1 MSDLFTHGYALLIG
15 VGTTADPRDSLPV
28 TVKDAQALK
37 AVLTD
42 ANFCAYPNSR
52 DRVRLLQNEGASH
65 SAILDGLDWLKGCA
79 EADPD
84 ATIVIYYSGH
94 GRVDPDSNAYYL
106 VQHDCNEQAI
116 LQTAL
121 LAETLNEKLRN
132 IKAKRLWVII
142 DSCYAEGMASAKND
156 RSADFLST
164 ALSPK
169 GGIDALKQGEGRAV
183 FTSSRKNQNSSVRE
197 DGLSLYTYN
206 LIEALK
212 GAANRP
218 GDRLVTIF
226 NVMTHLGKTVPQSAR
241 DLCHAEQIPFC
252 HAATEDFPVAMLRG
266 GKGLPSQTQS
276 PELPRMNR
284 QSPMR
289 SRVPDSHYIE
299 REEAKRLLERFALAL
314 KESEGQPLLF
324 NICGTGGVGKTTLLG
339 RLKDAHAG
347 KVDFLEICF
356 TKTPDI
362 ETPLKLMRKVHEQA
376 VERFG
381 GETIADSFKQK
392 EQQFESTLYK
402 LSDESIDGE
411 TTSSE
416 EAKKITS
423 WFQRFIWLRPRG
435 LTSTSSKATSFNVS
449 EVGFSALAAIGED
462 ADSLQESIEQRVRN
476 HPATKDQPELQALML
491 QPVSKL
497 TQAFAETLMQFAQS
511 RGRSL
516 VLILD
521 TYEKAQSYLNQWLWQ
536 YLVEDTALSC
546 APVRLVVV
554 GRRSLQADEGWRKLN
569 QDRKLLLEVPLKKF
583 SRKDTEEYLKQI
595 GIENGGM
602 RAKIYKA
609 TQGLPYYLDW
619 VRKQRKQGEEP
630 DFSQGNQAIADLL
643 LQGIDPRNRKVL
655 YVVACC
661 RWFDRAMIQYL
672 LGSVELGLQQDADNA
687 ERYFEWLKDL
697 DFVEFTK
704 GHYRLDDVARDVF
717 RQSYFH
723 EDQTLFRKTHAL
735 LANYFQQQADE
746 LVTPEMFLPD
756 QYEDEEWRE
765 LMAEFL
771 YYNLFGKGKEGLQK
785 YIEQVFTAVYLQVP
799 DVFMAPFAFICAE
812 ISEENLHL
820 LPKATDKFF
829 KDSGMA
835 LSLGWNFIYTGPT
848 DYKIKFEGENTPSEQ
863 VIEEFSKQIEVS
875 IQSLLKSVGDL
886 KDSLGK
892 CAGLIYKSLRCP
904 SRERTDSLL
913 QAKIQCEKLTHCH
926 PKLKHTL
933 FSSLGGLLESEKL
946 YNDSLD
952 CYQKALELDQGNAS
966 TFVGL
971 GVALGHLER
980 YEEALESLL
989 KALDLA
995 PKSVDAWVNRGG
1007 ALRTLERYEEALESF
1022 QKALDLDTESVD
1034 AWVNRGN
1041 TLYNLERYEEALES
1055 YQKALDLAP
1064 ESVDAWVNRGAVFL
1078 DLERYEKALESC
1090 QKALDLAPKS
1100 VDAWVNRGKTLN
1112 NLERYEEAL
1121 ESFQKA
1127 LYLAPKSVD
1136 AWVNQGASL
1145 YNLERYEE
1153 ALESHQKAR
1162 DLDPKSV
1169 KNWANQGSVLLHLER
1184 YEEVLTT
1191 CDRAFKIDSKNHQAL
1206 NTQALA
1212 LSLLNNFEKAI
1223 TAIDEAINLE
1233 PKEVLHRANRGI
1245 ILARAG
1251 RYTEALADCE
1261 QAIKQ
1266 DPKHESGYYGK
1277 ACCYALQ
1284 GEIGQAID
1292 NLQKAIDIAPRRS
1305 RNEAKHN
1312 PDFDSIRDDERFRA
1326 LM

>member
-1 MSDLFTHGYALLIG
+1 MDDCAALEETLDIAQRVLAVLEKQAAG
-15 VGTTADPRDSLPV
+15 HTILSIPPNLKLERDEKREEV
-28 TVKDAQALK
+28 ARLK
-37 AVLTD
+37 AQL
-42 ANFCAYPNSR
+42 
-52 DRVRLLQNEGASH
+52 
-65 SAILDGLDWLKGCA
+65 
-79 EADPD
+79 EA
-84 ATIVIYYSGH
+84 AQL
-94 GRVDPDSNAYYL
+94 AKK
-106 VQHDCNEQAI
+106 
-116 LQTAL
+116 QT
-121 LAETLNEKLRN
+121 
-132 IKAKRLWVII
+132 
-142 DSCYAEGMASAKND
+142 
-156 RSADFLST
+156 
-164 ALSPK
+164 
-169 GGIDALKQGEGRAV
+169 Q
-183 FTSSRKNQNSSVRE
+183 
-197 DGLSLYTYN
+197 
-206 LIEALK
+206 
-212 GAANRP
+212 
-218 GDRLVTIF
+218 
-226 NVMTHLGKTVPQSAR
+226 QSA
-241 DLCHAEQIPFC
+241 
-252 HAATEDFPVAMLRG
+252 
-266 GKGLPSQTQS
+266 QS
-276 PELPRMNR
+276 EMNR

-289 SRVPDSHYIE
+289 SRVPDRHYIE
-299 REEAKRLLERFALAL
+299 RDEAKSLLERFALAL
-314 KESEGQPLLF
+314 NEYDGQPLLF

-356 TKTPDI
+356 AITAEI

-392 EQQFESTLYK
+392 EEQFESTLYK
-402 LSDESIDGE
+402 LSDESIDGK

-416 EAKKITS
+416 EAKKIRS
-423 WFQRFIWLRPRG
+423 WFQRFIWLNLIG
-435 LTSTSSKATSFNVS
+435 LTSTSSKPTSFNVS
-449 EVGFSALAAIGED
+449 GVGFSALAAIGED
-462 ADSLQESIEQRVRN
+462 ADSLQEWIEQRVRI

-497 TQAFAETLMQFAQS
+497 TQAFAESLMQFAQS

-536 YLVEDTALSC
+536 YLVEDTALYS

-583 SRKDTEEYLKQI
+583 IKDDTEKYLKQI
-595 GIENGGM
+595 GIENGGI
-602 RAKIYKA
+602 RARIYKA

-619 VRKQRKQGEEP
+619 VRKQREQGEEP
-630 DFSQGNQAIADLL
+630 DFSKGNQAIAQLL
-643 LQGIDPRNRKVL
+643 LQGIDSRHRKVL

-687 ERYFEWLKDL
+687 EGYFEWLKDSE
-697 DFVEFTK
+697 FVEFTK

-717 RQSYFH
+717 RQSYFQ
-723 EDQTLFRKTHAL
+723 ENQTLFRKTHAL

-765 LMAEFL
+765 RIAEFL

-812 ISEENLHL
+812 ISEENLNL

-829 KDSGMA
+829 KDSGRA
-835 LSLGWNFIYTGPT
+835 LSFGWNFIYTPPT
-848 DYKIKFEGENTPSEQ
+848 HYKIKFEGENPPSEQ
-863 VIEEFSKQIEVS
+863 AIEEFAKQIKVS
-875 IQSLLKSVGDL
+875 IQSLLGYVGDL
-886 KDSLGK
+886 KDSLAK
-892 CAGLIYKSLRCP
+892 CAGLIYKSLRCNTF
-904 SRERTDSLL
+904 RESKKDLLL

-933 FSSLGGLLESEKL
+933 FSIIGDLLVSAEHYK
-946 YNDSLD
+946 DALD
-952 CYQKALELDQGNAS
+952 CYQKAVELDQGKAS
-966 TFVGL
+966 TFAGL
-971 GVALGHLER
+971 GAALANLNCYEEALESCQKAIDLDPEYVNAWVNRGKALLHLKR

-995 PKSVDAWVNRGG
+995 PKSVDAWVNRGA

-1055 YQKALDLAP
+1055 YQKALYLAP
-1064 ESVDAWVNRGAVFL
+1064 ESVDAWVNRGAVLL

-1100 VDAWVNRGKTLN
+1100 VDALLNRGKTLN

-1127 LYLAPKSVD
+1127 LYLAPESVD
-1136 AWVNQGASL
+1136 AWVNQGFSL

-1153 ALESHQKAR
+1153 ALESYQKAL
-1162 DLDPKSV
+1162 DLDPKYV
-1169 KNWANQGSVLLHLER
+1169 KIWVNRGAALFHLER

-1191 CDRAFKIDSKNHQAL
+1191 CERAFKIDSKNHQAL

-1212 LSLLNNFEKAI
+1212 LSLLKNFEKAI

-1305 RNEAKHN
+1305 RREAKHN

-1326 LM
+1326 LMSLASF

>member
-1 MSDLFTHGYALLIG
+1 MDDCANLEEILDIAQNVLSDLERKAAGY
-15 VGTTADPRDSLPV
+15 TSLTRPSELNIEL
-28 TVKDAQALK
+28 KDKRQEVESLK
-37 AVLTD
+37 A
-42 ANFCAYPNSR
+42 
-52 DRVRLLQNEGASH
+52 RLE
-65 SAILDGLDWLKGCA
+65 
-79 EADPD
+79 
-84 ATIVIYYSGH
+84 
-94 GRVDPDSNAYYL
+94 
-106 VQHDCNEQAI
+106 
-116 LQTAL
+116 TAQ
-121 LAETLNEKLRN
+121 LAKKENQQ
-132 IKAKRLWVII
+132 
-142 DSCYAEGMASAKND
+142 S
-156 RSADFLST
+156 
-164 ALSPK
+164 SPS
-169 GGIDALKQGEGRAV
+169 EM
-183 FTSSRKNQNSSVRE
+183 S
-197 DGLSLYTYN
+197 
-206 LIEALK
+206 
-212 GAANRP
+212 
-218 GDRLVTIF
+218 
-226 NVMTHLGKTVPQSAR
+226 
-241 DLCHAEQIPFC
+241 
-252 HAATEDFPVAMLRG
+252 
-266 GKGLPSQTQS
+266 
-276 PELPRMNR
+276 R

-299 REEAKRLLERFALAL
+299 REEAKRLLERFDLAL
-314 KESEGQPLLF
+314 KECEGQPLLF
-324 NICGTGGVGKTTLLG
+324 NIWGTGGVGKTTLLG

-347 KVDFLEICF
+347 EVDFLEICF
-356 TKTPDI
+356 AKTPDI

-402 LSDESIDGE
+402 LSHESIDGE

-423 WFQRFIWLRPRG
+423 WFQRFIWLNLIG
-435 LTSTSSKATSFNVS
+435 LTSTSNKPTSFNVS
-449 EVGFSALAAIGED
+449 GVGFSALAAIGED

-497 TQAFAETLMQFAQS
+497 TQAFAESLMQIAQS

-583 SRKDTEEYLKQI
+583 SKQDTEEYLKQI
-595 GIENGGM
+595 GIDNGGI

-619 VRKQRKQGEEP
+619 VRKQREQGEEP
-630 DFSQGNQAIADLL
+630 DFSKGNQAIADLL
-643 LQGIDPRNRKVL
+643 LQGIERRNRKVL

-661 RWFDRAMIQYL
+661 RWFDRAMIRYL
-672 LGSVELGLQQDADNA
+672 LGSVDLDLQQDADNA
-687 ERYFEWLKDL
+687 EGYFEWLKDL

-723 EDQTLFRKTHAL
+723 EDQTQFRKTHAL
-735 LANYFQQQADE
+735 LANYFQKQADQ
-746 LVTPEMFLPD
+746 LVTPEMFLPE
-756 QYEDEEWRE
+756 QYEDEGWRE
-765 LMAEFL
+765 LMAECL
-771 YYNLFGKGKEGLQK
+771 YYNLFGNGKEGLQK

-812 ISEENLHL
+812 MSEENQNL

-829 KDSGMA
+829 KDSGTA
-835 LSLGWNFIYTGPT
+835 LSFGWNFIYIPPT
-848 DYKIKFEGENTPSEQ
+848 NYKIKFEGENTPPEQ
-863 VIEEFSKQIEVS
+863 AIEEFAKQIEVS
-875 IQSLLKSVGDL
+875 IQSLLGSVGAF

-892 CAGLIYKSLRCP
+892 CAGLIYKSLRCNRF
-904 SRERTDSLL
+904 SEITDSLL
-913 QAKIQCEKLTHCH
+913 EAKIQCEKLIHCD

-933 FSSLGGLLESEKL
+933 FSSLGGLLGSAKL

-952 CYQKALELDQGNAS
+952 CYQKALVLDQSNAS

-971 GVALGHLER
+971 GVALGYLER
-980 YEEALESLL
+980 YEEALESLQ
-989 KALDLA
+989 KALELA
-995 PKSVDAWVNRGG
+995 PRSVDAWVNRGA

-1041 TLYNLERYEEALES
+1041 TLYNLERYEEALKS
-1055 YQKALDLAP
+1055 YQKALYLAP
-1064 ESVDAWVNRGAVFL
+1064 ESVDALVNRGAVL
-1078 DLERYEKALESC
+1078 LNIKRYEEALESL
-1090 QKALDLAPKS
+1090 QKALYLAPKS
-1100 VDAWVNRGKTLN
+1100 VDALVNRGKTLN

-1127 LYLAPKSVD
+1127 LYLAPESVD
-1136 AWVNQGASL
+1136 ALVNQGASL

-1153 ALESHQKAR
+1153 VFESYQKALE
-1162 DLDPKSV
+1162 LDPKAV

-1184 YEEVLTT
+1184 YEEALIS
-1191 CDRAFKIDSKNHQAL
+1191 CERAFKIDSKNDQAL
-1206 NTQALA
+1206 NNQALA
-1212 LSLLNNFEKAI
+1212 LSLLKNFEKAI
-1223 TAIDEAINLE
+1223 TAIDEAINLK
-1233 PKEVLHRANRGI
+1233 PQEVLYRANRGI
-1245 ILARAG
+1245 ILARYG
-1251 RYTEALADCE
+1251 QYTEALADCE

-1266 DPKHESGYYGK
+1266 NPKHEIGYYGK

-1292 NLQKAIDIAPRRS
+1292 NLQKAIDITPRRS

-1326 LM
+1326 LMQSESKY

>member
-1 MSDLFTHGYALLIG
+1 MDDCADLEKILIAHQKTLTLMEQQAAIYTTSTMPPNLKIPLDEKREEVALL
-15 VGTTADPRDSLPV
+15 
-28 TVKDAQALK
+28 KAQL
-37 AVLTD
+37 
-42 ANFCAYPNSR
+42 R
-52 DRVRLLQNEGASH
+52 
-65 SAILDGLDWLKGCA
+65 
-79 EADPD
+79 EA
-84 ATIVIYYSGH
+84 
-94 GRVDPDSNAYYL
+94 
-106 VQHDCNEQAI
+106 Q
-116 LQTAL
+116 
-121 LAETLNEKLRN
+121 LAKKET
-132 IKAKRLWVII
+132 
-142 DSCYAEGMASAKND
+142 
-156 RSADFLST
+156 
-164 ALSPK
+164 
-169 GGIDALKQGEGRAV
+169 Q
-183 FTSSRKNQNSSVRE
+183 
-197 DGLSLYTYN
+197 
-206 LIEALK
+206 
-212 GAANRP
+212 
-218 GDRLVTIF
+218 
-226 NVMTHLGKTVPQSAR
+226 QSA
-241 DLCHAEQIPFC
+241 
-252 HAATEDFPVAMLRG
+252 
-266 GKGLPSQTQS
+266 QS
-276 PELPRMNR
+276 EMNR

-289 SRVPDSHYIE
+289 SRVPDRHYIE
-299 REEAKRLLERFALAL
+299 RDEAKRLLERFALAL
-314 KESEGQPLLF
+314 NEYEGQPLLF

-381 GETIADSFKQK
+381 GETIADSFIQK
-392 EQQFESTLYK
+392 DEQFESTLYK
-402 LSDESIDGE
+402 LSHQSIDGK

-423 WFQRFIWLRPRG
+423 WFQRFIWLNLIG
-435 LTSTSSKATSFNVS
+435 LTSTSSKPTSFNVS
-449 EVGFSALAAIGED
+449 GVGFSALAAIGEG
-462 ADSLQESIEQRVRN
+462 ADSLQGSIEQRVRN

-497 TQAFAETLMQFAQS
+497 TQAFAESLMQFAQS

-521 TYEKAQSYLNQWLWQ
+521 TYEKAQSYVNQWLWQ

-583 SRKDTEEYLKQI
+583 SMKDTQEYLKQI
-595 GIENGGM
+595 GIENGRI

-609 TQGLPYYLDW
+609 TQGLPYYLDL
-619 VRKQRKQGEEP
+619 VRKQREQGEEP
-630 DFSQGNQAIADLL
+630 DFSKGNQEIAKLL
-643 LQGIDPRNRKVL
+643 LQGIEPRHQEVL

-661 RWFDRAMIQYL
+661 RWFDRAMMRYL

-687 ERYFEWLKDL
+687 ERYFEWLKDSY
-697 DFVEFTK
+697 FVEFTK

-717 RQSYFH
+717 RKAYFL

-735 LANYFQQQADE
+735 LADYFQQQADK
-746 LVTPEMFLPD
+746 LVTPEMFLPE

-765 LMAEFL
+765 LMAECL
-771 YYNLFGKGKEGLQK
+771 YYNLFRNGKEGLQK

-799 DVFMAPFAFICAE
+799 DVFMAPFAFIRAE
-812 ISEENLHL
+812 MSEENLNL
-820 LPKATDKFF
+820 LPKATGKFF
-829 KDSGMA
+829 EDSGIVISFGGI
-835 LSLGWNFIYTGPT
+835 LIYTDPT
-848 DYKIKFEGENTPSEQ
+848 GYKIKFEGENTPSEQ
-863 VIEEFSKQIEVS
+863 AIEEFSKQIEVS

-892 CAGLIYKSLRCP
+892 YAGLIYKSLRCNT
-904 SRERTDSLL
+904 STERTDSLL
-913 QAKIQCEKLTHCH
+913 QAKSQCEKLTHCH

-933 FSSLGGLLESEKL
+933 FLSLGDLLLSAERYK
-946 YNDSLD
+946 DALD
-952 CYQKALELDQGNAS
+952 CYQKALELDQSNAS

-980 YEEALESLL
+980 YEEALESCQKAIDLAPEYVNAWVNRGKALLHLKRYEEALESLL

-995 PKSVDAWVNRGG
+995 PK
-1007 ALRTLERYEEALESF
+1007 
-1022 QKALDLDTESVD
+1022 SVD

-1055 YQKALDLAP
+1055 YQKALDLDT
-1064 ESVDAWVNRGAVFL
+1064 ESVDAWVNRGAVL
-1078 DLERYEKALESC
+1078 LNLKRYEEALETL

-1100 VDAWVNRGKTLN
+1100 LDSLLNRGKTLN
-1112 NLERYEEAL
+1112 NPERYEEAL
-1121 ESFQKA
+1121 ESSQKA
-1127 LYLAPKSVD
+1127 LGLDTEAVD
-1136 AWVNQGASL
+1136 AWVNQGVSL

-1153 ALESHQKAR
+1153 ALESYQKAL

-1184 YEEVLTT
+1184 YEEALTS
-1191 CDRAFKIDSKNHQAL
+1191 CERAFKIDSKNDQAL
-1206 NTQALA
+1206 NNQALA
-1212 LSLLNNFEKAI
+1212 LSLLKNFEKAI
-1223 TAIDEAINLE
+1223 TAIDEAINLK
-1233 PKEVLHRANRGI
+1233 PQEVLYRANRGI
-1245 ILARAG
+1245 ILARYG
-1251 RYTEALADCE
+1251 QYTEALADCE

-1284 GEIGQAID
+1284 GEIEQAID

-1305 RNEAKHN
+1305 RSAAKHN

>member
-1 MSDLFTHGYALLIG
+1 MGNRMDDCAHVETLLARAKNVLEKLEIKKAGYTVLNIPSDLEIELEAKHKE
-15 VGTTADPRDSLPV
+15 VADL
-28 TVKDAQALK
+28 
-37 AVLTD
+37 
-42 ANFCAYPNSR
+42 
-52 DRVRLLQNEGASH
+52 E
-65 SAILDGLDWLKGCA
+65 
-79 EADPD
+79 
-84 ATIVIYYSGH
+84 
-94 GRVDPDSNAYYL
+94 
-106 VQHDCNEQAI
+106 
-116 LQTAL
+116 
-121 LAETLNEKLRN
+121 
-132 IKAKRLWVII
+132 
-142 DSCYAEGMASAKND
+142 
-156 RSADFLST
+156 
-164 ALSPK
+164 
-169 GGIDALKQGEGRAV
+169 
-183 FTSSRKNQNSSVRE
+183 
-197 DGLSLYTYN
+197 
-206 LIEALK
+206 
-212 GAANRP
+212 
-218 GDRLVTIF
+218 DRLAKAQLAKKETQ
-226 NVMTHLGKTVPQSAR
+226 QSA
-241 DLCHAEQIPFC
+241 
-252 HAATEDFPVAMLRG
+252 
-266 GKGLPSQTQS
+266 QS
-276 PELPRMNR
+276 EMNR

-324 NICGTGGVGKTTLLG
+324 NIWGTGGVGKTTLLG

-356 TKTPDI
+356 AKTPDI

-402 LSDESIDGE
+402 LSHQSIEGE
-411 TTSSE
+411 TISSE

-423 WFQRFIWLRPRG
+423 WFQRFIWLRPKG
-435 LTSTSSKATSFNVS
+435 LTSTSSKPTSFNVPG
-449 EVGFSALAAIGED
+449 VGFSALAAIGED
-462 ADSLQESIEQRVRN
+462 ADSLQESIEQRVRI

-497 TQAFAETLMQFAQS
+497 TQAFAESLMQIAQS

-536 YLVEDTALSC
+536 YLVEDTALSS

-569 QDRKLLLEVPLKKF
+569 QDRKLLLEVPLKNF

-595 GIENGGM
+595 GIEKGGIH
-602 RAKIYKA
+602 AKIYKA

-619 VRKQRKQGEEP
+619 VRKQREQGEEP
-630 DFSQGNQAIADLL
+630 DFSKGNQAIAELL
-643 LQGIDPRNRKVL
+643 LQGIESRRKVL

-672 LGSVELGLQQDADNA
+672 LGSVELGLQQDAENV
-687 ERYFEWLKDL
+687 EGYFEWLKRS
-697 DFVEFTK
+697 DFVEFTE
-704 GHYRLDDVARDVF
+704 GHYRLDDVVRDVF
-717 RQSYFH
+717 RQSYFQD
-723 EDQTLFRKTHAL
+723 DQKLFRKTHAL

-746 LVTPEMFLPD
+746 LVTSEMFLAE
-756 QYEDEEWRE
+756 QYEEEEWRE

-771 YYNLFGKGKEGLQK
+771 YYNLFGNGKEGLQK

-799 DVFMAPFAFICAE
+799 DVFMAPFAFICSE
-812 ISEENLHL
+812 ITEENQNL
-820 LPKATDKFF
+820 LSKATGKFF
-829 KDSGMA
+829 KDSGIA
-835 LSLGWNFIYTGPT
+835 LSFGWNFIYTPPT
-848 DYKIKFEGENTPSEQ
+848 HYKIKFEGENPPSEQ
-863 VIEEFSKQIEVS
+863 AIEEFAKQIKVS
-875 IQSLLKSVGDL
+875 IQSLLGYVGDL

-892 CAGLIYKSLRCP
+892 CAGLIYKSLRCNTL
-904 SRERTDSLL
+904 SERTDSLL

-933 FSSLGGLLESEKL
+933 FSSLGDLLGSVERYK
-946 YNDSLD
+946 DSLD
-952 CYQKALELDQGNAS
+952 SYQKALELDQSNAS
-966 TFVGL
+966 TLVGQ
-971 GVALGHLER
+971 GVALGNLKRPEEALESFEKAIDLDSESVDAWVNRGKALLHLKR

-995 PKSVDAWVNRGG
+995 PKSVDAWVNRGA

-1022 QKALDLDTESVD
+1022 QKALDLDTASVD

-1055 YQKALDLAP
+1055 YQKALDLDT
-1064 ESVDAWVNRGAVFL
+1064 ESVDAWVNRGAILL

-1100 VDAWVNRGKTLN
+1100 VDALLNRGKTLN

-1121 ESFQKA
+1121 KSFQTA
-1127 LYLAPKSVD
+1127 LDLAPESVD
-1136 AWVNQGASL
+1136 AWVNQGVSL

-1153 ALESHQKAR
+1153 ALESCEKAL
-1162 DLDPKSV
+1162 DLDPKYV
-1169 KNWANQGSVLLHLER
+1169 DAWANQGSVLLHLER
-1184 YEEVLTT
+1184 YEEVLTS
-1191 CDRAFKIDSKNHQAL
+1191 CERAFKIDSENDQAM
-1206 NTQALA
+1206 NNQALA

-1223 TAIDEAINLE
+1223 TAINEAINLK
-1233 PKEVLHRANRGI
+1233 PQEVLYRANRGI

-1266 DPKHESGYYGK
+1266 NPKHESGYYGK

-1284 GEIGQAID
+1284 GDIGKALD

-1305 RNEAKHN
+1305 RNEAKDN

>member
-1 MSDLFTHGYALLIG
+1 MDDCAALEQTLAIAQTVLADLEKKAAGY
-15 VGTTADPRDSLPV
+15 TSLTIPSHLNIEL
-28 TVKDAQALK
+28 KDKRQEVDNLK
-37 AVLTD
+37 A
-42 ANFCAYPNSR
+42 
-52 DRVRLLQNEGASH
+52 RL
-65 SAILDGLDWLKGCA
+65 
-79 EADPD
+79 EA
-84 ATIVIYYSGH
+84 A
-94 GRVDPDSNAYYL
+94 
-106 VQHDCNEQAI
+106 Q
-116 LQTAL
+116 
-121 LAETLNEKLRN
+121 LAK
-132 IKAKRLWVII
+132 K
-142 DSCYAEGMASAKND
+142 
-156 RSADFLST
+156 
-164 ALSPK
+164 
-169 GGIDALKQGEGRAV
+169 
-183 FTSSRKNQNSSVRE
+183 
-197 DGLSLYTYN
+197 
-206 LIEALK
+206 
-212 GAANRP
+212 
-218 GDRLVTIF
+218 
-226 NVMTHLGKTVPQSAR
+226 KTQQSA
-241 DLCHAEQIPFC
+241 
-252 HAATEDFPVAMLRG
+252 
-266 GKGLPSQTQS
+266 QS
-276 PELPRMNR
+276 EMNR

-289 SRVPDSHYIE
+289 SRVPDRHYIE
-299 REEAKRLLERFALAL
+299 RDEAKTLLERFALAL
-314 KESEGQPLLF
+314 NEYDGQPLLF

-356 TKTPDI
+356 AKTPDI

-376 VERFG
+376 IERFG

-402 LSDESIDGE
+402 LSDESIDGK

-435 LTSTSSKATSFNVS
+435 LTSTSSKPISFNVS
-449 EVGFSALAAIGED
+449 EVGFSALAAMGED

-497 TQAFAETLMQFAQS
+497 TQAFAESLMQIAQT

-536 YLVEDTALSC
+536 YLVEDTALYS

-569 QDRKLLLEVPLKKF
+569 QDRKLLFEVPLKKF
-583 SRKDTEEYLKQI
+583 SKKDTEEYLKQT
-595 GIENGGM
+595 GIENGGI

-619 VRKQRKQGEEP
+619 VRKQREQGEEP
-630 DFSQGNQAIADLL
+630 DFSQGNQAIAELL
-643 LQGIDPRNRKVL
+643 LQGIDPRLRKVL

-661 RWFDRAMIQYL
+661 RWFDRAMIRYL

-687 ERYFEWLKDL
+687 EGYFEWLKDL

-717 RQSYFH
+717 RQSYFQ
-723 EDQTLFRKTHAL
+723 EDQNLFRKTHAL

-746 LVTPEMFLPD
+746 LVTPEMFLPE

-812 ISEENLHL
+812 ISEENQHL

-829 KDSGMA
+829 KDSGIA
-835 LSLGWNFIYTGPT
+835 LSFGWNFIYTPPT
-848 DYKIKFEGENTPSEQ
+848 KYKIKFEGENPPSEQ
-863 VIEEFSKQIEVS
+863 AIEEFSKQIEVS
-875 IQSLLKSVGDL
+875 IQSLLGYVYDL

-892 CAGLIYKSLRCP
+892 CAGLIYKSLRCNTV
-904 SRERTDSLL
+904 RESKKDLLL

-926 PKLKHTL
+926 PKLMYTL
-933 FSSLGGLLESEKL
+933 FSSLGDLLRSVEL
-946 YNDSLD
+946 YKDSLD
-952 CYQKALELDQGNAS
+952 CYQKAVELDQGNAS
-966 TFVGL
+966 TFFGQ
-971 GVALGHLER
+971 GVALGNLKRDQEALESFEKAIYLDPESVEAWRNRGAALGNLER
-980 YEEALESLL
+980 DEEALESFE
-989 KALDLA
+989 KAIDLA
-995 PKSVDAWVNRGG
+995 PESVLAWVNRGG
-1007 ALRTLERYEEALESF
+1007 SL
-1022 QKALDLDTESVD
+1022 
-1034 AWVNRGN
+1034 N
-1041 TLYNLERYEEALES
+1041 NLERYEEALES

-1064 ESVDAWVNRGAVFL
+1064 KSFDAWVSRGH
-1078 DLERYEKALESC
+1078 
-1090 QKALDLAPKS
+1090 
-1100 VDAWVNRGKTLN
+1100 TLR

-1121 ESFQKA
+1121 EIYQKVID
-1127 LYLAPKSVD
+1127 LAPKSVD
-1136 AWVNQGASL
+1136 AWVNQGIAL
-1145 YNLERYEE
+1145 LDMERYEE
-1153 ALESHQKAR
+1153 ALNA
-1162 DLDPKSV
+1162 
-1169 KNWANQGSVLLHLER
+1169 
-1184 YEEVLTT
+1184 
-1191 CDRAFKIDSKNHQAL
+1191 CDRAFKIDSKNHHAL

-1212 LSLLNNFEKAI
+1212 LSLLKNFEKAI

-1233 PKEVLHRANRGI
+1233 PKKVLYRANRGI

-1261 QAIKQ
+1261 HAINQ
-1266 DPKHESGYYGK
+1266 NPKHESGYYGK

-1284 GEIGQAID
+1284 GDIGQAID

-1305 RNEAKHN
+1305 RREAKHN